1 MDSIKVLDYQENMK
15 RLMLKLL
22 IYMYDRWRS
31 VVLKKRDVKKRVV
44 FLDFVIFIKNEV
56 KKFNDLIYGNI
67 LVNEF

>member
-1 MDSIKVLDYQENMK
+1 MK

-67 LVNEF
+67 LVNEFW

>member
-1 MDSIKVLDYQENMK
+1 MK